1 MGLISNN
8 LKNNIKPSPT
18 LMATAKANE
27 LKAQGYPVI
36 SLCAGE
42 PDFDTPKHIKDA
54 AIDAINQGYT
64 KYTPAGGSNELK
76 EAIINKFKREN
87 NLNYSMNEVCASSG
101 AKQTI
106 YNAFM
111 ATLNPGDEVIIPIP
125 YWVSYP
131 EMVKIAGGVPVI
143 SKGKNF
149 NLDIQEIEK
158 CITAKT
164 KWLML
169 NSPSN
174 PSGIVHSYQNLR
186 DLADILLKHKN
197 VYVLCDDIYEHLIY
211 DETKFYTLAQV
222 EPKLKDRILIV
233 NGVSKAYAMT
243 GWRLG
248 YAAGPAELIK
258 AMTTI
263 QSQSTSS
270 PCSISQKAC
279 IEALNGPQ
287 DFIKETRSV
296 FTKRRNIAYK
306 LVNEIAGIK
315 CDMPQGAFYVFVNCS
330 DLFGKKT
337 PDGKIINNSNDFVIY
352 LLEQVYLAVVDG
364 ASFGTEGYFR
374 ISYATSD
381 EQLIKGCD
389 LMKQA
394 CEMLS

>member
-1 MGLISNN
+1 MGVISNN

-18 LMATAKANE
+18 LIATAKANE
-27 LKAQGYPVI
+27 LKAQGFPII

-42 PDFDTPKHIKDA
+42 PDFDTPEHIKAA
-54 AIDAINQGYT
+54 AIEAINQGYT
-64 KYTPAGGSNELK
+64 KYTAAGGDKELK
-76 EAIINKFKREN
+76 EAIINKFKRDN
-87 NLNYSMNEVCASSG
+87 NLNYNLNEVCASSG
-101 AKQTI
+101 AKQSI

-111 ATLNPGDEVIIPIP
+111 ATINPGDEVIIPIP

-143 SKGKNF
+143 LKGKDF
-149 NLDIQEIEK
+149 NLNVQELEK
-158 CITAKT
+158 SITDKT

-174 PSGIVHSYQNLR
+174 PSGIVYSHQSLR
-186 DLADILLKHKN
+186 ELADLLLKHEN
-197 VYVLCDDIYEHLIY
+197 VHVLSDDIYEHLIY
-211 DETKFYTLAQV
+211 DETKFYTLAQI
-222 EPKLKDRILIV
+222 EPNLKDRILIV

-243 GWRLG
+243 GWRIG

-270 PCSISQKAC
+270 PCSISQRAG
-279 IEALNGPQ
+279 IAALNGPQ
-287 DFIKETRSV
+287 DFIEGTRKV
-296 FTKRRNIAYK
+296 FTRRRDIAHK
-306 LVNEIAGIK
+306 LINSIPGLK
-315 CDMPQGAFYVFVNCS
+315 CDLPEGTFYMFINCS
-330 DLFGKKT
+330 GLYGKKT
-337 PDGKIINNSNDFVIY
+337 PDGKIINNSNDLVIY

-364 ASFGTEGYFR
+364 TPFGAEGYFR

-381 EQLIKGCD
+381 EQLIKGCE
-389 LMKQA
+389 LMKEA

>member
-8 LKNNIKPSPT
+8 LKTNIKPSPT

-27 LKAQGYPVI
+27 LKAQGHPVV

-42 PDFDTPKHIKDA
+42 PDFDTPEHIKRA
-54 AIDAINQGYT
+54 GIDAINQGYT
-64 KYTPAGGSNELK
+64 KYTAAGGDNELK

-87 NLNYSMNEVCASSG
+87 DLDYNLSEVCASSG

-111 ATLNPGDEVIIPIP
+111 ATINPGDEVIIPIP
-125 YWVSYP
+125 HWVSYP

-143 SKGKNF
+143 LKGKNF
-149 NLDIQEIEK
+149 NLDIQQIEK
-158 CITAKT
+158 AITNKT
-164 KWLML
+164 KWLMI

-174 PSGIVHSYQNLR
+174 PSGVTYSHQELR
-186 DLADILLKHKN
+186 ALADLLLKHKN
-197 VYVLCDDIYEHLIY
+197 VHVLSDDIYEHLVY
-211 DETKFYTLAQV
+211 DETKFYTLAQI
-222 EPKLKDRILIV
+222 EPKLKERILIV
-233 NGVSKAYAMT
+233 NGLSKTYAMT
-243 GWRLG
+243 GWRIG

-270 PCSISQKAC
+270 PCSISQKAGTA
-279 IEALNGPQ
+279 ALNGPQ
-287 DFIKETRSV
+287 DFIEETRKV
-296 FTKRRNIAYK
+296 FTRRRNIAHK
-306 LVNEIAGIK
+306 LVNEIPGLK
-315 CDMPQGAFYVFVNCS
+315 CDLPQGTFYIFINCS
-330 DLFGKKT
+330 GLFGKKT

-364 ASFGTEGYFR
+364 TAFGTEGYFR

-381 EQLIKGCD
+381 EQLIKGCE
-389 LMKQA
+389 LMKKA